1 MAAPLKAR
9 NLFRRYLIM
18 NSVSAA
24 PQRILENEIKGRKRA
39 EESLRENEQF
49 LSAVFDSIQDGI
61 CVLDSSMNI
70 LRANQK
76 VRDFYAHV
84 TPLEGKRCHEV
95 FYRRAKPCDV
105 CPVLLAMKSGRLEK
119 KVLPFKTRKGT
130 DTLLEVFAFPMLDDS
145 GQPSG
150 VVEYIRDITEHKKAE
165 AAMLESERMRGV
177 LEMAGA
183 VCHEMN
189 QPLTAISG
197 FSELIS
203 LHLSEEDPFYDH
215 LSKLSEQVLRLGGIT
230 RKLSNLTKYETKTYL
245 KSKIVDIERSSR
257 ENNRT

>member
-1 MAAPLKAR
+1 
-9 NLFRRYLIM
+9 
-18 NSVSAA
+18 
-24 PQRILENEIKGRKRA
+24 
-39 EESLRENEQF
+39 
-49 LSAVFDSIQDGI
+49 
-61 CVLDSSMNI
+61 
-70 LRANQK
+70 
-76 VRDFYAHV
+76 
-84 TPLEGKRCHEV
+84 
-95 FYRRAKPCDV
+95 
-105 CPVLLAMKSGRLEK
+105 
-119 KVLPFKTRKGT
+119 
-130 DTLLEVFAFPMLDDS
+130 
-145 GQPSG
+145 
-150 VVEYIRDITEHKKAE
+150 VEYIRDITEHKKAE

-203 LHLSEEDPFYDH
+203 LRLSEEDPFYDH
-215 LSKLSEQVLRLGGIT
+215 LSKLSEQVHRLGGIT